1 MRRNS
6 KAGQILGYSFL
17 VVFADNGVISAEELA
32 MMEELA
38 LRDQIVDAE
47 EKHVLKVIFERPDP
61 KDLSIEVR
69 EEIKAFRAKHNF

>member
-17 VVFADNGVISAEELA
+17 VVFANDGVITKDELM

-38 LRDQIVDAE
+38 LRDRIVDE
-47 EKHVLKVIFERPDP
+47 DEKHVLKLIFERPDP
-61 KDLSIEVR
+61 KALSVEVR
-69 EEIKAFRAKHNF
+69 EEIKAFRRQYDF